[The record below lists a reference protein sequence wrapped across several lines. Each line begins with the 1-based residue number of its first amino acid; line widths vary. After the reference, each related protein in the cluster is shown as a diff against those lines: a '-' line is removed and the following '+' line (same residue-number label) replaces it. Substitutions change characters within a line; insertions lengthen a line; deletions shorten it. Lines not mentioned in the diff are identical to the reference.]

1 LELPQVRKES
11 AQVMAKRWSD
21 LSPRTRKLIIVA
33 GAAEVGLKAA
43 AAIDLKRR
51 PADQIRG
58 PKWAWFAGLLIN
70 SAGLIPLSYFVYG
83 RRRDMAG

>member
-1 LELPQVRKES
+1 
-11 AQVMAKRWSD
+11 MATRWSD

-33 GAAEVGLKAA
+33 GTAEVGLKAV

-51 PADQIRG
+51 PADQVRG

-70 SAGLIPLSYFVYG
+70 SAGLIPLSYFVFG
-83 RRRDMAG
+83 RRKDMLG